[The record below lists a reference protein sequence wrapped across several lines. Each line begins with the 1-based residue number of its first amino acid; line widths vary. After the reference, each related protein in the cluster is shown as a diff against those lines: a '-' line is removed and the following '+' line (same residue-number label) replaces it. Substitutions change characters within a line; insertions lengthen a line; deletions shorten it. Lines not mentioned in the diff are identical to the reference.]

1 MRHCGEVVSCV
12 SDKGYYY
19 DSFGCAGC
27 ASYDLKVKT
36 NDDGLA
42 IVVPGEV
49 LTYTI
54 EVVNFGITAVAG
66 ARVLDPFPLQAVV
79 WTCVGDGGASCT
91 GSGSGDISD
100 TVTLPVGGRVT
111 YTATGTVPLV
121 AAGTLSNTAS
131 VTAPQGVTDPDLGN
145 NSITDVDVVGGPQE
159 ALGFFTLAP
168 CRLVDTRGHN
178 WPPLWAQHT
187 RAFPVIDPYPY
198 PYGAYCDT
206 IPSDAKALSLNV
218 AVTEPT
224 SAGNVRLF
232 PAGQCVPNVS
242 TVNYQAG
249 ETRSS
254 NAVVP
259 LNASAEFS
267 IFDGQPTGT
276 VHLIIDVTGYFR

>member
-1 MRHCGEVVSCV
+1 MQANCLTWSRRAAQLLLLVLISQPAPALSQTAAVCPIPNLPSPVSFCWDECMRHCGEVVSCV

-145 NSITDVDVVGGPQE
+145 NS
-159 ALGFFTLAP
+159 
-168 CRLVDTRGHN
+168 
-178 WPPLWAQHT
+178 
-187 RAFPVIDPYPY
+187 
-198 PYGAYCDT
+198 
-206 IPSDAKALSLNV
+206 
-218 AVTEPT
+218 
-224 SAGNVRLF
+224 
-232 PAGQCVPNVS
+232 
-242 TVNYQAG
+242 
-249 ETRSS
+249 
-254 NAVVP
+254 
-259 LNASAEFS
+259 
-267 IFDGQPTGT
+267 
-276 VHLIIDVTGYFR
+276 